1 MQTEKTI
8 KTKRETTK
16 IISRKEYSMAEI
28 VEQGA
33 KELQNA
39 EQNLIRAQLEE
50 QRQRAQLEQNLRQGL
65 AAARQKVTEADKA
78 LNDIK
83 TRCREE
89 LSRARNNYV
98 AAKKDADVT
107 NRRASNL
114 KKKATQISEKQKSNK
129 KNLM

>member
-1 MQTEKTI
+1 
-8 KTKRETTK
+8 
-16 IISRKEYSMAEI
+16 MAEI

-89 LSRARNNYV
+89 LSRARNNYA

-114 KKKATQISEKQKSNK
+114 KKKAAQISEKQKSNK